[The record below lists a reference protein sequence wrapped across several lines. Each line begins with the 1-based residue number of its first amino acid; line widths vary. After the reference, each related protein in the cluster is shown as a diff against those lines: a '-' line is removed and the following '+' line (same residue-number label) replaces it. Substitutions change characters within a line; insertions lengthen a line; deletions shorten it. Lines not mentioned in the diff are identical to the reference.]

1 MPFLSMFLFKLA
13 SIFTFAKNAAT
24 GLFSYGINSDQNDR
38 FHECLY
44 PWLSTQKYIRV
55 KTFKINF
62 PWCPP
67 MNSIGFQDLE
77 FNPINGTYYCKIKGL
92 PLFSANSR
100 IEANGYILHKIVDL
114 KIYTFSRKKV
124 NKLVASVL
132 EHAQDKST
140 GKIFKPSGS
149 DYWNEMPPLDVEFFN
164 NQFMSNASIEV
175 FSVIEKFLSSKESYL
190 RKNLKYRKGV
200 LLHGIPGSGKS
211 TLAGQ
216 IAAKYGMNI
225 YVMSG
230 SSLLNA
236 GSLLAAVPHKSLIVF
251 EDFDLA
257 NLAKRELPT
266 EDTSVKG
273 PIKQSGD
280 KGIEGFLSTNA
291 TAELL
296 NALDGLISMHG
307 SILIATTNKLEDL
320 DAALVRPGRF
330 DSKIEMNGLLK
341 EEQERYIA
349 KFYDKENV
357 VLPDSTKPLPIANIA
372 SMCTDNMDDYE
383 KLIQQI
389 NGE

>member
-1 MPFLSMFLFKLA
+1 
-13 SIFTFAKNAAT
+13 
-24 GLFSYGINSDQNDR
+24 
-38 FHECLY
+38 
-44 PWLSTQKYIRV
+44 
-55 KTFKINF
+55 
-62 PWCPP
+62 

-100 IEANGYILHKIVDL
+100 IEANGNILHKIVDL

-132 EHAQDKST
+132 EPAQDKST

-225 YVMSG
+225 YVRSG

-236 GSLLAAVPHKSLIVF
+236 GSLVAAVPHKSLIVF